1 MQFCDTHIHLQDIKT
16 DLNEF
21 IKTAKSLGINRFITV
36 CATESDWKK
45 AAAIAA
51 AYPKSVTP
59 AFAVHPWYTKQAQTD
74 WEKRLEKM
82 LNEYPEALIG
92 ECGFDLLKNKDIKT
106 QAEVFDIHLQ
116 LAKKYHR
123 PLLIHAV
130 KAEMPLAAYWQ
141 KMPEKFIIH
150 SFNGSGQILEKTIKH
165 GGCVSLNAKILNKK
179 NADEILRFIPAE
191 HLLFESDAPYQTR
204 VEDIIGLCKRIA
216 AAQGKSVEN
225 LAQIVYANSIEVLK

>member
-130 KAEMPLAAYWQ
+130 KAEMLLAAYWQ

-150 SFNGSGQILEKTIKH
+150 SFNGNGQILEKTIKY
-165 GGCVSLNAKILNKK
+165 GGYVSLNAKILNKK

>member
-92 ECGFDLLKNKDIKT
+92 ECGFDLLKNKDIET
-106 QAEVFDIHLQ
+106 QAEIFDIHLQ

-150 SFNGSGQILEKTIKH
+150 SFNGNGQILEKTIKY
-165 GGCVSLNAKILNKK
+165 GGYVSLNAKILNKK

>member
-130 KAEMPLAAYWQ
+130 KAEMLLAAYWQ

-150 SFNGSGQILEKTIKH
+150 SFNGNGQILEKTIKY
-165 GGCVSLNAKILNKK
+165 GGYVSLNAKILNKK
-179 NADEILRFIPAE
+179 NADEILRFIPTE

>member
-92 ECGFDLLKNKDIKT
+92 ECGFDLLKNQDLKT

-130 KAEMPLAAYWQ
+130 KAEMLLAAYWQ

-150 SFNGSGQILEKTIKH
+150 SFNGNGQILEKTIKY
-165 GGCVSLNAKILNKK
+165 GGYVSLNAKILNKK
-179 NADEILRFIPAE
+179 NADEILRFIPTE